1 MGIKTL
7 LEKGQFPTS
16 QFTDLVHREGPP
28 IPETVLESIHEQA
41 EGARSAAQIYQ
52 DQKEEEQVNSETASR
67 HNVPAVPGEA
77 PADVPEESAASSAY
91 GLVRRLRHRYKSPEE
106 PLHRP
111 SAMAHDDLVDILQEA
126 IPRMIDDHLDS
137 ASGVGPDGQS
147 SSSPRGDSSKREAS
161 AEPETQR
168 ESSRPRVEDSVESL
182 LCQVAE
188 GKATMNVEALTAAFL
203 QKKLQK
209 EIPAS
214 GNEPSLQAKVDE
226 SKALEWETL
235 L

>member
-1 MGIKTL
+1 MIILIL
-7 LEKGQFPTS
+7 LLVLVL
-16 QFTDLVHREGPP
+16 TDN
-28 IPETVLESIHEQA
+28 
-41 EGARSAAQIYQ
+41 GA
-52 DQKEEEQVNSETASR
+52 V
-67 HNVPAVPGEA
+67 VPGEI
-77 PADVPEESAASSAY
+77 V
-91 GLVRRLRHRYKSPEE
+91 
-106 PLHRP
+106 
-111 SAMAHDDLVDILQEA
+111 
-126 IPRMIDDHLDS
+126 
-137 ASGVGPDGQS
+137 
-147 SSSPRGDSSKREAS
+147 SKREAS